1 MPMEFHVSRAARQRY
16 RVDESLFSVT
26 GNVLL
31 PGFPATRRLAA
42 AMNTARDPGAPAVQA
57 GDLNAMGLVDEIL
70 HVVVA
75 MYRETRD
82 PQAMLGALSAA
93 RERVGEE
100 RLESALRAFSTD
112 FPALSVH
119 LGEVDPVA
127 YLDGVTDGIPNR
139 AVVLEEMS
147 LLRLANLNTAFGPFR
162 ELFDDRGFAAS
173 TAYVEVI
180 DAVADHFRTKPPFG
194 PDGQP
199 LVEMLR
205 APAIASP
212 DSLAGQLKFIR
223 DRWGFLLGRYLD
235 RLVVTLDVLSEEE
248 RAAWLRW
255 MSAHGDGGGADSA
268 ALRGFGVGGADEPER
283 FSADRDWM
291 PRLVLM
297 AKSTYVWLDQLS
309 RAYSRDIRTL
319 DAIPDEELDTL
330 ARRGI
335 TGLWLIG
342 LWERSEA
349 SARIKRMMGNPE
361 AVASAY
367 SLRDYRIAD
376 DLGGEGAYA
385 DLRERAWAR
394 GIRLASDMVPNHMGI
409 DSTWVIEHPDRFLA
423 LPEPPYP
430 AYSFSGADLSHDD
443 RVEIRLEDHYWDRS
457 DAAVV
462 FQRRD
467 RWSGETRYIY
477 HGNDGTSMPWNDTAQ
492 LDYLK
497 AEVREAVIRT
507 ILDVARRFPI
517 IRFDA
522 AMTLAK
528 KHVQRLWFPEP
539 GHGGAIASR
548 AEHAVSRADFDRAMP
563 EEFWREV
570 VDRVAA
576 EVPDTL
582 LLAEAFWL
590 MEGYF
595 VRTLGMHR
603 VYNSAFMH
611 MLRDEDNAGYR
622 LVIKNTLEFDPEIL
636 RRYVNFMNNPDEK
649 TAVEQFG
656 KGDKYFGVATLMVT
670 LPGLPMFGHGQV
682 EGFGEKYG
690 MEYRRAYHDETPDGW
705 LVDRHERELFP
716 LLHRRWLFAEVR
728 DFLLYDLTTPDGH
741 VNEDVFAYSNR
752 VGRERAL
759 VVYNNRYA
767 DAHGR
772 IRMSVGFAEK
782 RPDGS
787 KTVVRRDLA
796 DGLALRREDGWYTV
810 MRDAVTGLEH
820 IRSSRELAEQG
831 LEVRLG
837 AYGRQVFLDVREVAD
852 GPAGQYGRLAARLGG
867 AGVPSV
873 EDALRELQLQPVHDA
888 FRGLAAGDL
897 LGRIG
902 AAASGVAGVVT
913 GGGEAG
919 AGSSAGIGVEAGVAA
934 GLRAEAADRL
944 AGFLSAVGG
953 ATGVD
958 GDPAEVASRV
968 GDEVGA
974 VLRLREMTGMA
985 ESGAAAAGAG
995 AATLLTEPAATRQAE
1010 PAAAEPAAAEPT
1022 EAVGGALAADAG
1034 APARAAVAERLAAG
1048 DRRAWSA
1055 LLGYLAV
1062 HRIGELA
1069 PGGEPSLTSRAW
1081 FDELR
1086 LNGALA
1092 GVFRDVGL
1100 DESEAWRATDLAR
1113 LLVRL
1118 PTVSSIAEAGAP
1130 GPTVAAGP
1138 TAGPRVAEAMPAAAG
1153 GPSVAAGAAGPT
1165 AAGGAAPAP
1174 APTIGVGAALP
1185 ASARALLATWLADD
1199 DLRRFIRV
1207 NRWEGVAWFE
1217 QEAFEE
1223 LLGWA
1228 EVLDAVRAA
1237 ARPGEPDTGAG
1248 RAAWEAAAAVAA
1260 ALTEAAGTAG
1270 YRLDGLRE
1278 VAGA

>member
-1 MPMEFHVSRAARQRY
+1 MPMEFHVSRAARERY
-16 RVDESLFSVT
+16 RVEDALFSVT

-42 AMNTARDPGAPAVQA
+42 AMNAARDPGAPPVQA

-75 MYRETRD
+75 LYRERREAD
-82 PQAMLGALSAA
+82 AMVGALAAA

-100 RLESALRAFSTD
+100 ATEAALRAFCAE
-112 FPALSVH
+112 FPALAVH
-119 LGEVDPVA
+119 RGEVDPTA
-127 YLDGVTDGIPNR
+127 FLDGETDGIPNR
-139 AVVLEEMS
+139 AVVLEEMT
-147 LLRLANLNTAFGPFR
+147 LLRLANLNPAFGAFR
-162 ELFDDRGFAAS
+162 ELFDDRALAAT
-173 TAYVEVI
+173 TAYTGVV
-180 DAVADHFRTKPPFG
+180 DAVGDHFRVRPPFG

-205 APAIASP
+205 APAVASP
-212 DSLAGQLKFIR
+212 DSLAGQLRFIR
-223 DRWGFLLGRYLD
+223 DRWGLLIGRCLD
-235 RLVVTLDVLSEEE
+235 RLVVTLDVLAEEE

-255 MSAHGDGGGADSA
+255 MSAHGDGGGGADSA

-283 FSADRDWM
+283 FSADKDWM
-291 PRLVLM
+291 PRLVLI

-309 RAYSRDIRTL
+309 RQHGREIRTL

-376 DLGGEGAYA
+376 DLGGEWAYD
-385 DLRERAWAR
+385 DLRDRAWRR

-409 DSTWVIEHPDRFLA
+409 DSTWVVEHPDRFLS

-430 AYSFSGADLSHDD
+430 AYSFTGEDLSPDP

-467 RWSGETRYIY
+467 RWSGDVRYIY

-492 LDYLK
+492 LDYLR
-497 AEVREAVIRT
+497 ADVREAVIAT

-522 AMTLAK
+522 AMTLAR
-528 KHVQRLWFPEP
+528 KHVRRLWFPEP

-548 AEHAVSRADFDRAMP
+548 AEHAVPRVAFDAAMP

-570 VDRVAA
+570 VDRIAA

-622 LVIKNTLEFDPEIL
+622 LVMKNTLEFDPEIL

-656 KGDKYFGVATLMVT
+656 KGDKYFGVATLMAT

-682 EGFGEKYG
+682 EGYAEKYG
-690 MEYRRAYHDETPDGW
+690 MEYRRAYHDERPDQW
-705 LVDRHERELFP
+705 LVDRHEREIFP
-716 LLHRRWLFAEVR
+716 LLHRRWLFADVR
-728 DFLLYDLTTPDGH
+728 GFLLYDVETADGH
-741 VNEDVFAYSNR
+741 INEDVFAYSNR

-767 DAHGR
+767 EAHGWLR
-772 IRMSVGFAEK
+772 TSVGFAEK
-782 RPDGS
+782 LPDGS
-787 KTVVRRDLA
+787 KTIVRRGLG
-796 DGLALRREDGWYTV
+796 DGLDLRRDEGWYTI
-810 MRDAVTGLEH
+810 MREAVSGLEH
-820 IRSSRELAEQG
+820 ICASRDLVEHG

-837 AYGRQVFLDVREVAD
+837 AYGRQVFLDMHEVAD
-852 GPAGQYGRLAARLGG
+852 GPARQYGRLAERLGG
-867 AGVPSV
+867 RGVPSV

-888 FRGLAAGDL
+888 LRALAQGDL
-897 LGRIG
+897 FRRVVAAAVAAPGVATAETAVREGESPGATEGPGGAG
-902 AAASGVAGVVT
+902 AAADLDPAVLRAETAVRLAGFFATVADAT
-913 GGGEAG
+913 GTAG
-919 AGSSAGIGVEAGVAA
+919 DPAAVASSVADEVAAVLCVRAICEVSDESPGAEPAGVAA
-934 GLRAEAADRL
+934 EPV
-944 AGFLSAVGG
+944 AGG
-953 ATGVD
+953 
-958 GDPAEVASRV
+958 
-968 GDEVGA
+968 
-974 VLRLREMTGMA
+974 
-985 ESGAAAAGAG
+985 GAG
-995 AATLLTEPAATRQAE
+995 AAS
-1010 PAAAEPAAAEPT
+1010 
-1022 EAVGGALAADAG
+1022 VG
-1034 APARAAVAERLAAG
+1034 ARLVSG
-1048 DRRAWSA
+1048 DRALWSA
-1055 LLGYLAV
+1055 LLGTLV
-1062 HRIGELA
+1062 LHRMGELA
-1069 PGGEPSLTSRAW
+1069 PGDDPTLTSRAW
-1081 FDELR
+1081 IDELR
-1086 LNGALA
+1086 LGSAVA
-1092 GVFRDVGL
+1092 GIFRDVGL
-1100 DESEAWRATDLAR
+1100 DESEAWRAADLAC

-1118 PTVSSIAEAGAP
+1118 PTVATLAAASATGTAAPATGAATEE
-1130 GPTVAAGP
+1130 GAV
-1138 TAGPRVAEAMPAAAG
+1138 AGPR
-1153 GPSVAAGAAGPT
+1153 GAVL
-1165 AAGGAAPAP
+1165 
-1174 APTIGVGAALP
+1174 APTSGALP
-1185 ASARALLATWLADD
+1185 PGRPTPSEPTPNRRSSVLPHDARALLAAWLADD

-1207 NRWEGVAWFE
+1207 NSWEGVAWFE

-1228 EVLDAVRAA
+1228 AVLDAIRGA
-1237 ARPGEPDTGAG
+1237 ARPGEPDLARG
-1248 RAAWEAAAAVAA
+1248 RASFAA
-1260 ALTEAAGTAG
+1260 ALAVSTSLTRAAGAAG
-1270 YRLDGLRE
+1270 YRLDAMRE
-1278 VAGA
+1278 AAGI